1 MGTFEALAFDV
12 AAALVLC
19 GLNALVSTPDDSI
32 IKRIHLEIVSLE
44 TGLYGLM
51 KLIKSLLSAPLSG
64 WVRLRYSAKQV
75 DTQSDKSAG

>member
-1 MGTFEALAFDV
+1 MEVPTGLLQKRSKHLEDDHPAVRRISSMGTFEAFAFDV

-44 TGLYGLM
+44 TGL
-51 KLIKSLLSAPLSG
+51 
-64 WVRLRYSAKQV
+64 
-75 DTQSDKSAG
+75 

>member
-32 IKRIHLEIVSLE
+32 IKRIHLEIHRIHKWRPRGTTWFRMLE
-44 TGLYGLM
+44 NE
-51 KLIKSLLSAPLSG
+51 A
-64 WVRLRYSAKQV
+64 W
-75 DTQSDKSAG
+75 

>member
-32 IKRIHLEIVSLE
+32 IQRIHLEIVSLE
-44 TGLYGLM
+44 TGL
-51 KLIKSLLSAPLSG
+51 
-64 WVRLRYSAKQV
+64 
-75 DTQSDKSAG
+75 